1 MLKKIYPVKYVSLA
15 PLDSSTALF
24 NGVKKLYPK
33 QAEEVYK
40 KLRNI
45 IEDFKKRNPSKA
57 RGSHPLFSEKDA
69 ILICY
74 ADHVRERGVR
84 TFKTMHKFLRQYI
97 GGIINKVH
105 FLPFYPWSSDD
116 GFSVKDYYKVSKQYG
131 GRGDLKPIAKDFGL
145 MFDCVANHMSVQ
157 SEWFQKF
164 LAGDKKYKD
173 YFIVFSKEEHENNKK
188 NFAKVF
194 RPRKQPLLTLFK
206 TRKGEKYVWTTF
218 SEDQADLNFSNP
230 EVFLE
235 MVKILLFYV
244 ENGAKAIR
252 LDAIAYVW
260 KKMGTACFNLSKT
273 HTLVQIVRAV
283 FNEAAPHVWVITE
296 TVLPHKENTS
306 YFGNG
311 SNEAHLVYHFQ
322 LETLLLHTMLSGNSS
337 LASNWLRKIKYAGEQ
352 TSYLNLSVSHD
363 GIHAIPARGILNK
376 KQMRAIALDCEKK
389 GGKILERDSGN
400 GETEIYEMNITYP
413 SAMGEINKYLASQ
426 SIQLALRG
434 VPLIYFN
441 NLIGANN
448 WNKGIEKLG
457 YGRAINREKFDYS
470 KLTKELNDVNSHK
483 HKIFYGYKKLLKAR
497 IKEPLFSPL
506 AEQKILNLGHGAM
519 AILRFNKNSDNL
531 LAITNVTN
539 RILKINANAVKQEMQ
554 KKRVKDILTQEK
566 LKLEK
571 YLVLKPY
578 EVKWLK

>member
-1 MLKKIYPVKYVSLA
+1 MLKKL
-15 PLDSSTALF
+15 
-24 NGVKKLYPK
+24 KKLYPE
-33 QAEEVYK
+33 QAEKVYE
-40 KLRNI
+40 KLQNI
-45 IEDFKKRNPSKA
+45 IADFKKRNPSKA
-57 RGSHPLFSEKDA
+57 RGSQPLFNEKDA

-74 ADHVRERGVR
+74 ADHAQEKGVK
-84 TFKTMHKFLRQYI
+84 TFKTMHKFLRKYAN
-97 GGIINKVH
+97 GIINKIH

-116 GFSVKDYYKVSKQYG
+116 GFSVKDYYKVSGQYG
-131 GRGDLKPIAKDFGL
+131 SWEDLKPIAKNFGL

-157 SEWFQKF
+157 SQWFKKF
-164 LAGDKKYKD
+164 LDGDKKYKD
-173 YFIVFSKEEHENNKK
+173 YFIFFPKEEYKKNKK

-206 TRKGEKYVWTTF
+206 TQKGEKYVWTTF

-235 MVKILLFYV
+235 MVKILLFYI

-252 LDAIAYVW
+252 LDAIAYAW
-260 KKMGTACFNLSKT
+260 KKIGTACFDLPEA
-273 HTLVQIVRAV
+273 HTLVQIMRAALD
-283 FNEAAPHVWVITE
+283 EAAPHVWVITE
-296 TVLPHKENTS
+296 TVLPHKENIS

-311 SNEAHLVYHFQ
+311 RDEAHLVYHFQ

-337 LASNWLRKIKYAGEQ
+337 LASNWLKKVKHISKEA
-352 TSYLNLSVSHD
+352 SYLNLSVSHD
-363 GIHAIPARGILNK
+363 GIHTIPARGILSK

-389 GGKILERDSGN
+389 HGKILERDIG
-400 GETEIYEMNITYP
+400 GGKTEIYEMNITYP

-441 NLIGANN
+441 NLIGADN
-448 WNKGIEKLG
+448 WNKGVEKFG
-457 YGRAINREKFDYS
+457 YGRAINREKFNYS
-470 KLTKELNDVNSHK
+470 KLAKELDNVNSRK
-483 HKIFYGYKKLLKAR
+483 HKIFNGYKKLLKAR
-497 IKEPLFSPL
+497 AKEPLFSPL
-506 AEQKILNLGHGAM
+506 AEQKILDLGPEAM

-539 RILKINANAVKQEMQ
+539 RALKINASKIKKEMRKEQ
-554 KKRVKDILTQEK
+554 VKDILTQEK

-571 YLVLKPY
+571 YLILKPY

>member
-1 MLKKIYPVKYVSLA
+1 MLKKL
-15 PLDSSTALF
+15 
-24 NGVKKLYPK
+24 KKLYPE
-33 QAEEVYK
+33 QADEVHA
-40 KLRNI
+40 KLQNI
-45 IEDFKKRNPSKA
+45 IEDFKKRNPTKA
-57 RGSHPLFSEKDA
+57 RGNQPLFNEKDA

-74 ADHVRERGVR
+74 ADHAQEKGVK
-84 TFKTMHKFLRQYI
+84 TFKTMRKFLRKYAQ
-97 GGIINKVH
+97 GIINKVH

-116 GFSVKDYYKVSKQYG
+116 GFSVKDYYKVKEQYG
-131 GRGDLKPIAKDFGL
+131 DWKDLKPIAKDFGL

-157 SEWFQKF
+157 SKWFRKF

-173 YFIVFSKEEHENNKK
+173 YFISFSKEEYKKNKE

-206 TRKGEKYVWTTF
+206 TSEGEKYVWATF

-252 LDAIAYVW
+252 LDAIAYAW
-260 KKMGTACFNLSKT
+260 KKMGTDCFDLPEA
-273 HTLVQIVRAV
+273 HALVQIIRAV
-283 FNEAAPHVWVITE
+283 FNDAAPHVWVITE
-296 TVLPHKENTS
+296 TVLSHKENIS

-311 SNEAHLVYHFQ
+311 QNEAHLVYHFQ

-337 LASNWLRKIKYAGEQ
+337 LASSWLNKVKHISKEA
-352 TSYLNLSVSHD
+352 SYLNLTVSHD
-363 GIHAIPARGILNK
+363 GIHTIPARGILSK

-389 GGKILERDSGN
+389 HGKVLERDIGN
-400 GETEIYEMNITYP
+400 NETEIYEMNITYP

-441 NLIGANN
+441 NLIGADN
-448 WNKGIEKLG
+448 WNKGVEKLG
-457 YGRAINREKFDYS
+457 YGRAINREKFDYA
-470 KLTKELNDVNSHK
+470 KLSKELDSANSRK
-483 HKIFYGYKKLLKAR
+483 HKIFNGYKKLLEAR

-506 AEQKILNLGHGAM
+506 AEQKILDLGHEAM

-531 LAITNVTN
+531 LAITNITN
-539 RILKINANAVKQEMQ
+539 RALKINAGKIKHAMRKES
-554 KKRVKDILTQEK
+554 VKDILTQKK

-571 YLVLKPY
+571 YLILKPY
-578 EVKWLK
+578 EIKWLK